1 MPPDGQSPMRATDV
15 LANERTF
22 LAYLRTA
29 LALVG
34 FGFVIARFTL
44 FAREFA
50 TITGRHE
57 PSNGTTSIL
66 LGASMALAGIVTA
79 MFGAWR
85 YTETVRGLR
94 EGRTVP
100 LSRGPVVI
108 SAIAVSIVC
117 LVVAFDLI
125 LVR

>member
-1 MPPDGQSPMRATDV
+1 MPRDELPAVRATDA

-50 TITGRHE
+50 DMTGRHL
-57 PSNGTTSIL
+57 PGSGSTSIL

-79 MFGAWR
+79 LFGAWR
-85 YTETVRGLR
+85 YSIVAVGLR
-94 EGRTVP
+94 SGRVVQ
-100 LSRGPVVI
+100 LSRGPVII
-108 SAIAVSIVC
+108 STIAVSIVC
-117 LVVAFDLI
+117 LVVAVDLI

>member
-1 MPPDGQSPMRATDV
+1 MQTEGPRATDT

-34 FGFVIARFTL
+34 FGFVIARFSL

-50 TITGRHE
+50 AMSKLPPATTG
-57 PSNGTTSIL
+57 GMSIL

-79 MFGAWR
+79 VYGGWR
-85 YTETVRGLR
+85 YIETARGLR
-94 EGRTVP
+94 AGRVVA
-100 LSRGPVVI
+100 LSDGVAAF
-108 SAIAVSIVC
+108 SALAVGAVC
-117 LVVAFDLI
+117 LVVAIDLFA
-125 LVR
+125 VH

>member
-1 MPPDGQSPMRATDV
+1 MQPDERISVRATDT

-29 LALVG
+29 LSLVG

-50 TITGRHE
+50 EITGRHQ
-57 PSNGTTSIL
+57 PTNGTTSIL

-79 MFGAWR
+79 LFGAWR
-85 YTETVRGLR
+85 YVVTARGLR
-94 EGRTVP
+94 EGRVVP

-108 SAIAVSIVC
+108 SAIAVSTVC
-117 LVVAFDLI
+117 LVVAIDLV

>member
-1 MPPDGQSPMRATDV
+1 MPPEGQAPMRATDV

-50 TITGRHE
+50 AITGRHE

-79 MFGAWR
+79 SFGAWR
-85 YTETVRGLR
+85 YVETARGLR
-94 EGRTVP
+94 EQRVVP
-100 LSRGPVVI
+100 LSRAPVVI

-117 LVVAFDLI
+117 VVVAIDLV

>member
-1 MPPDGQSPMRATDV
+1 MPPEDDVRATDT

-44 FAREFA
+44 FTREFA
-50 TITGRHE
+50 ELTHSTLAGA
-57 PSNGTTSIL
+57 GTTSIL
-66 LGASMALAGIVTA
+66 LGASMALFGVVTA
-79 MFGAWR
+79 LFGAWR
-85 YTETVRGLR
+85 YVITLNGLR
-94 EGRTVP
+94 EGRVVA
-100 LSRGPVVI
+100 LSRRPVVI

-117 LVVAFDLI
+117 VVVAIDLI